1 MSEQVPPAGDPG
13 RQPTEEELQAAYEA
27 QIKQLR
33 VQDIV
38 VQTIVSLVNLGGR
51 RAGFVPGAEDERDLA
66 QVQVAIEGT
75 RALLP
80 LVEEE
85 LGPEANTIRQALSQ
99 LQMMYARASG
109 GAPPEAAPEGEA
121 PSQRAE
127 EPPAEPPAAEGQ
139 KPGEPGPAQ
148 RSGRLWIPGQ

>member
-51 RAGFVPGAEDERDLA
+51 RAGFVPGAEDERDLD
-66 QVQVAIEGT
+66 QVKVAIEGT

-99 LQMMYARASG
+99 LQMMYARAAG
-109 GAPPEAAPEGEA
+109 GPAPEGAPEGEA
-121 PSQRAE
+121 AP
-127 EPPAEPPAAEGQ
+127 PPAAEQ
-139 KPGEPGPAQ
+139 QPEPPAPEPAKPGEPGPAQ
-148 RSGRLWIPGQ
+148 RSGRLWVPGQ

>member
-33 VQDIV
+33 IQEIV

-51 RAGFVPGAEDERDLA
+51 RAGFVPGAEDERDLE
-66 QVQVAIEGT
+66 QVQIAIEGV

-109 GAPPEAAPEGEA
+109 GAAPEAAPEGQA
-121 PSQRAE
+121 PPPSAE
-127 EPPAEPPAAEGQ
+127 QPPAPDDA
-139 KPGEPGPAQ
+139 KPGEAGPAQ

>member
-33 VQDIV
+33 IQDIV

-51 RAGFVPGAEDERDLA
+51 RAGFVPGAEDERDLQ
-66 QVQVAIEGT
+66 QVQIAIEGV

-80 LVEEE
+80 LVEDE
-85 LGPEANTIRQALSQ
+85 LGPEASTIRQAVSQ

-109 GAPPEAAPEGEA
+109 APAPEAAPEGEA
-121 PSQRAE
+121 PPERAE
-127 EPPAEPPAAEGQ
+127 QPPEPPEPEGQ

>member
-1 MSEQVPPAGDPG
+1 MSEQLPPAGDPG

-33 VQDIV
+33 IQDIV

-51 RAGFVPGAEDERDLA
+51 RAGFVPGAEDERDLQ
-66 QVQVAIEGT
+66 QVQIAIEGV

-80 LVEEE
+80 LVEDE
-85 LGPEANTIRQALSQ
+85 LGPEASTIRQAVSQ

-109 GAPPEAAPEGEA
+109 APAPEAAPEGEA
-121 PSQRAE
+121 PPPERAE
-127 EPPAEPPAAEGQ
+127 QPPEPPAPEGQ

>member
-1 MSEQVPPAGDPG
+1 MSEQVPPTGDPG
-13 RQPTEEELQAAYEA
+13 REPTEEELQAAYEA

-33 VQDIV
+33 IQDIV

-51 RAGFVPGAEDERDLA
+51 RAGFVPGAEDERDLQ
-66 QVQVAIEGT
+66 QVQIAIEGV

-80 LVEEE
+80 LVEDE
-85 LGPEANTIRQALSQ
+85 LGPEVNTIRQAISQ

-109 GAPPEAAPEGEA
+109 GPAPEGAPEGEA
-121 PSQRAE
+121 PPQERPE
-127 EPPAEPPAAEGQ
+127 QPPEPPAQEAP